1 MLFDFDLFCFLSNEV
16 KSKQTKWKIKSMIGV
31 PKTAKT
37 FPLNPSALPSAPQW
51 VVIMSGK
58 SFHIMI
64 PNKAGSKIII
74 DDIITLILF
83 FLSIIIIPFQICN
96 P

>member
-1 MLFDFDLFCFLSNEV
+1 
-16 KSKQTKWKIKSMIGV
+16 MIGV

-96 P
+96 PKQGFLQNRGVDFIENELSFSCVSN